1 MPGQTTVISS
11 PQNCSNSACGCTAR
25 SHSWQ
30 QQHRRRV
37 YGTRYTHACWLCR
50 VCTTLHDTCDS
61 HSAATRVTRKWY
73 SVACPHTNAH
83 ARIRTHGETA
93 ASDHKEI
100 CWVFGWASV
109 SGPNSVE
116 NSRPTPTNTT
126 AAATLHASCCCTKS
140 SVPHRHTHTHM
151 HAPGTSKHTRA
162 SHLRTQQR
170 SMLLCNCGATLACVD
185 DVAVRACS
193 AHTLQVLHS
202 CG

>member
-1 MPGQTTVISS
+1 MWVH
-11 PQNCSNSACGCTAR
+11 CSL

-37 YGTRYTHACWLCR
+37 YDTRYTHACWLCR

-109 SGPNSVE
+109 AGPHSVE
-116 NSRPTPTNTT
+116 NSRRASTNTT
-126 AAATLHASCCCTKS
+126 AAATLHAAAVAVQNHQSLTGT
-140 SVPHRHTHTHM
+140 RTHTCMPTHP
-151 HAPGTSKHTRA
+151 HATSKHIRA
-162 SHLRTQQR
+162 THS
-170 SMLLCNCGATLACVD
+170 LAHAAAFHAPAQLWSNSSVC
-185 DVAVRACS
+185 
-193 AHTLQVLHS
+193 
-202 CG
+202 